1 MDIGSIIKN
10 YRDSI
15 GMSLRDFA
23 SKCGASH
30 SYIAMLESGKN
41 SKTGEP
47 IIPTISMLKKI
58 ASGLGISVND
68 LIAMCDD
75 MPVSLGMPQKE
86 KSPEE
91 PKLPEEEEELLK
103 LIRLMPAEM
112 KSLYIETL
120 RATLKGLGLI

>member
-47 IIPTISMLKKI
+47 IIPTITMLKKI
-58 ASGLGISVND
+58 ANGLGISVND

-75 MPVSLGMPQKE
+75 MPVDLHSSPQT

-91 PKLPEEEEELLK
+91 PKLLEGEEELLQ

-112 KSLYIETL
+112 KALYIETL
-120 RATLKGLGLI
+120 RATLKSLGLI

>member
-10 YRDSI
+10 YRNSAGI
-15 GMSLRDFA
+15 SLRDFA

-58 ASGLGISVND
+58 AVGLGITVNE

-75 MPVSLGMPQKE
+75 MPVALNYLPQE

-91 PKLPEEEEELLK
+91 PKLSEGEEELLK